1 MYFAY
6 GWPTVYSTAL
16 DPAGLPTT
24 AAAADGAD
32 LPLSEQE
39 VVYLTADPELMVLV
53 TSRAIQL
60 WSAGQH
66 RVRLGALARGADTL
80 SADGLNK
87 RAFWSPSR
95 RLLAVVVRTNLQGL
109 SLIP

>member
-6 GWPTVYSTAL
+6 GWPTFHSTAL
-16 DPAGLPTT
+16 DPAGHPA

-32 LPLSEQE
+32 VPLSEQE

-53 TSRAIQL
+53 TSQAIQL

-66 RVRLGALARGADTL
+66 RVRLGALARGAETL
-80 SADGLNK
+80 AADGLNK

-95 RLLAVVVRTNLQGL
+95 RLLALVVCPSLQDL
-109 SLIP
+109 SFIP